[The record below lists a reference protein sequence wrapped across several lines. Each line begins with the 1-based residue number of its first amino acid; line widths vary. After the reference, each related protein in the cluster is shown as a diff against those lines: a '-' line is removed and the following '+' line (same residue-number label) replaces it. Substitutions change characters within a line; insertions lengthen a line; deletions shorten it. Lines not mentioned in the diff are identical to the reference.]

1 MKQPRSRILG
11 ISFTTLLLATLAFL
25 APSPAAAQTK
35 AGAGKIAGVVLDTTG
50 TPQMGASVE
59 VFAEAPGLLASHGF
73 LTNTQGIFRG
83 DKLSPGLYTARVTL
97 AGFLP
102 TLEKHIRINPN
113 LTTVVRVEM
122 ESMFASLDQ
131 LRRQPTSSP
140 ADADDWKWVL
150 RSASSMRPVLEW
162 VDAGVV
168 MARAPSMEYS
178 RPRAPRARFEFTDGA
193 RKPGSA
199 SSLASAPATAFAY
212 DQRLPGTGRLVLAGQ
227 MSYDQESPA
236 ASIAT
241 IWLPTGSIGAGPHT
255 ALVLRQATLGPA
267 GPTFRGVR
275 IDQGGTLALGDR
287 AVIRYGG
294 EYVLVGL
301 GAAASSLRPRAEI
314 DVRVTDDWQAE
325 FIFASVPSGPDV
337 LESAEN
343 GGLLTAAMGELDAF
357 PTLMWRAGKP
367 VLQRGRHE
375 EVAAER
381 KLGTRGKIQVAGFH
395 DDNRHVAVF
404 GRGSDLP
411 VGDYFQDYF
420 SNGFAYDGGSSSSWG
435 TRVAVREKLTD
446 DIEATAIYAYAGT
459 LSPADDADGVLRDVL
474 HTVPRHSV
482 AGRVSAKLPRT
493 KTRLDMGYKWVSGT
507 AISRVD
513 PYGESVFQV
522 DPYLHVGV
530 RQPLPKFVLGR
541 WEAIAD
547 CDNLLAQGYV
557 SVGSRDGRVSLVP
570 AFRTFRGGL
579 SVQF

>member
-1 MKQPRSRILG
+1 M
-11 ISFTTLLLATLAFL
+11 
-25 APSPAAAQTK
+25 
-35 AGAGKIAGVVLDTTG
+35 
-50 TPQMGASVE
+50 
-59 VFAEAPGLLASHGF
+59 
-73 LTNTQGIFRG
+73 
-83 DKLSPGLYTARVTL
+83 
-97 AGFLP
+97 
-102 TLEKHIRINPN
+102 
-113 LTTVVRVEM
+113 
-122 ESMFASLDQ
+122 
-131 LRRQPTSSP
+131 
-140 ADADDWKWVL
+140 
-150 RSASSMRPVLEW
+150 
-162 VDAGVV
+162 
-168 MARAPSMEYS
+168 
-178 RPRAPRARFEFTDGA
+178 
-193 RKPGSA
+193 
-199 SSLASAPATAFAY
+199 
-212 DQRLPGTGRLVLAGQ
+212 
-227 MSYDQESPA
+227 
-236 ASIAT
+236 
-241 IWLPTGSIGAGPHT
+241 
-255 ALVLRQATLGPA
+255 
-267 GPTFRGVR
+267 
-275 IDQGGTLALGDR
+275 
-287 AVIRYGG
+287 IRYGG